1 MDVSA
6 LYPSVPHQGG
16 LSSLAK
22 SLNTRPDHSVPTD
35 YLVRLMRLV
44 LTKTH
49 LSGMA
54 SSTRSRMVQLLGRGQ
69 LQHLGDLETDIMFQK
84 IGGDLLIT
92 SCFGGWVN
100 LVRNH
105 LSQFCE
111 QLSSCH
117 QVHMGVQLHHQV
129 CDLPRLDLTIW
140 VDAKNSYLL
149 PSSNHPSHITKNIPN
164 SLSLKNHEELWP
176 GREEGVEVSGAVR

>member
-1 MDVSA
+1 MAQESSE
-6 LYPSVPHQGG
+6 SVRAFAARITGKADLCVMTVTCPCPKLNCNIKASHQDEVVLQVCLQGMSDEDIRG
-16 LSSLAK
+16 QIW
-22 SLNTRPDHSVPTD
+22 
-35 YLVRLMRLV
+35 V
-44 LTKTH
+44 LT
-49 LSGMA
+49 
-54 SSTRSRMVQLLGRGQ
+54 V
-69 LQHLGDLETDIMFQK
+69 FQK